1 MSVIAV
7 ALGGLLGAAI
17 EWCVLRVIL
26 FTETGFVFPVRFPWA
41 IAATLAAA
49 VPFVCLVAG
58 LGPGLHAARLRI
70 SQAIAY
76 E

>member
-1 MSVIAV
+1 MSVIALT
-7 ALGGLLGAAI
+7 LGGLLGAVI

-26 FTETGFVFPVRFPWA
+26 FKEPGFVFPVRFSWA
-41 IAATLAAA
+41 ITATLAAA
-49 VPFVCLVAG
+49 EPFVGLLAG
-58 LGPGLHAARLRI
+58 LGPGLHAARLGI